1 MTIGKY
7 FRVTALLCAYF
18 LAGCGGG
25 SNNDD
30 DDGTN
35 GNSGDVTESGLV
47 TFASPFVQIGYPS
60 DWRVENYSDNAAF
73 ASARF
78 FSPEANESEDIF
90 CTLRSSN
97 LLPDSSLAEVTLDSL
112 ETDFNTEPPPLTTY
126 PTVNGTPMARVRGKG
141 NEPIPQE
148 VDIYN
153 QLAYVD
159 SFLHTLTC
167 VDEAGASEATA
178 IRMLDSMLIL

>member
-1 MTIGKY
+1 MP
-7 FRVTALLCAYF
+7 RL
-18 LAGCGGG
+18 
-25 SNNDD
+25 
-30 DDGTN
+30 
-35 GNSGDVTESGLV
+35 
-47 TFASPFVQIGYPS
+47 P
-60 DWRVENYSDNAAF
+60 

-97 LLPDSSLAEVTLDSL
+97 FLPDSSLAEVTLDSL
-112 ETDFNTEPPPLTTY
+112 ETDFNAELPPQITY
-126 PTVNGTPMARVRGKG
+126 PTVNSEPMARVRGKG

-159 SFLHTLTC
+159 GFLHTITC
-167 VDEAGASEATA
+167 VDEAGASEETA
-178 IRMLDSMLIL
+178 IQMLDSMLIL